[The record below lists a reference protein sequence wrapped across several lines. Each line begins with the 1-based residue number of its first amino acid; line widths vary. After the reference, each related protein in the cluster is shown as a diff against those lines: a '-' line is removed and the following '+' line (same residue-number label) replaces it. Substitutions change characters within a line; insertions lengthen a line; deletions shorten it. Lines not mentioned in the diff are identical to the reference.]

1 MELSTILMIIG
12 IFCII
17 LSLFLRDSAKK
28 VEKEVEELSITI
40 FQETNQLKR
49 RLKIV
54 EEELMLEPNFQV
66 AKKKQ
71 TQFAPANHTRTA
83 QPINSILVSQVLEL
97 NKQGLAIPEISR
109 LSTLPEEQV
118 RQILAT
124 GGNI

>member
-1 MELSTILMIIG
+1 MELSIILMIIG
-12 IFCII
+12 IFFII
-17 LSLFLRDSAKK
+17 ISLFLRDSAKK
-28 VEKEVEELSITI
+28 VEKEVEELSISI

-71 TQFAPANHTRTA
+71 AHYTAPSQTYAA

-97 NKQGLAIPEISR
+97 NKQGLAVSEISK
-109 LSTLPEEQV
+109 LSTLSEEQIH
-118 RQILAT
+118 QILAT
-124 GGNI
+124 GGKL